1 MKDDLQNPGLASR
14 WALPVSLAVHL
25 SIAALVIFG
34 LPVSL
39 FQPEEE
45 QAVDVELVQ
54 PPEQQEEAKAE
65 PPPQEKAEEPEP
77 EKPEEPEQAAEEK
90 PPPAGDEADGQQAAP
105 EVISP
110 VFQFGEKDAGPRQA
124 LDGNSPE
131 EGSASPEAEREAEKP
146 QPAQPPALTA
156 DGSENQLPPPGEP
169 EAAAPNP
176 AEAAKAEE
184 GAEPKE
190 AERLYSQQ
198 ATGDVIATSAMG
210 RLPRGVRGG
219 RLCVTEL
226 REQLRNTWP
235 PYFPDLLPSFRLDDG
250 MEVIDAQ
257 KAAFRVGGEWYDLSY
272 RCEVDTDATKVVGF
286 AFRVGDLLPPA
297 ERERRRLPSR

>member
-1 MKDDLQNPGLASR
+1 MKDDLQDRRLASR

-25 SIAALVIFG
+25 CIAALVIFG

-39 FQPEEE
+39 FQPGEE

-65 PPPQEKAEEPEP
+65 PPPQEK
-77 EKPEEPEQAAEEK
+77 PEEPEQAAEQT
-90 PPPAGDEADGQQAAP
+90 PPPAGDEAEGQQAAP
-105 EVISP
+105 QVISP

-131 EGSASPEAEREAEKP
+131 EGSASPVAKRDAEKP
-146 QPAQPPALTA
+146 QPSTLTA
-156 DGSENQLPPPGEP
+156 DGSENQLPLPGEP
-169 EAAAPNP
+169 EAAAPDP
-176 AEAAKAEE
+176 ADAAKAEE

-190 AERLYSQQ
+190 AERLFSQQ

-250 MEVIDAQ
+250 TVVIDAQ
-257 KAAFRVGGEWYDLSY
+257 KAAFRVAGEWYDLSY
-272 RCEVDTDATKVVGF
+272 RCEVDADATKVVGF
-286 AFRVGDLLPPA
+286 AFRVGDVLAPS
-297 ERERRRLPSR
+297 ERERRRLPSQ

>member
-1 MKDDLQNPGLASR
+1 MKDDFRDQRVASR
-14 WALPVSLAVHL
+14 WALPVSVAVHL
-25 SIAALVIFG
+25 SIVALVIFG

-39 FQPEEE
+39 LQPEEE
-45 QAVDVELVQ
+45 QAVEVELV
-54 PPEQQEEAKAE
+54 PPEPQEEAKAE
-65 PPPQEKAEEPEP
+65 PPPPEKPQEPEP
-77 EKPEEPEQAAEEK
+77 ETPEEPEQAAEEK
-90 PPPAGDEADGQQAAP
+90 PPPPGDDGQQPAP

-146 QPAQPPALTA
+146 EPAQPPALTA

-169 EAAAPNP
+169 EAAAPDP
-176 AEAAKAEE
+176 EDAAKAEE

-235 PYFPDLLPSFRLDDG
+235 PYFPDLLPSFRLDEG
-250 MEVIDAQ
+250 TVVIDAQ

-286 AFRVGDLLPPA
+286 AFRVGDLLPPS
-297 ERERRRLPSR
+297 ERERRNLPAR